1 MVEKNDSLQN
11 IETEI
16 DAPLQTNQ
24 EMLKKFDR
32 NQVYKCDKGVMLDSM
47 LDILLQMD
55 DEAK

>member
-1 MVEKNDSLQN
+1 MVEKNDPQN

-24 EMLKKFDR
+24 EMLKKFDW
-32 NQVYKCDKGVMLDSM
+32 NQVYKCDQGVMLDSM

-55 DEAK
+55 DKAK